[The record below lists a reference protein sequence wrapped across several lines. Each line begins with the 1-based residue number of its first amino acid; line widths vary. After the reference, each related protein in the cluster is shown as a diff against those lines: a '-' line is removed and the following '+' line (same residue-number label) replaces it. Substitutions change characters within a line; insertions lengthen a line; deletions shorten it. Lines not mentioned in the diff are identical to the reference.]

1 MFLHLG
7 GDYSVRVGD
16 VISIHDYGLMKKTEA
31 GINFLRKREKAIRN
45 ISEGR
50 PKSVVVTNE
59 NIYLANLSPAT
70 LKKRAGLFEKGL
82 LEHMRQ

>member
-16 VISIHDYGLMKKTEA
+16 VISIHDYGLMKKTDA
-31 GINFLRKREKAIRN
+31 GKYFLKKREKAIRN
-45 ISEGR
+45 ISEGP

-59 NIYLANLSPAT
+59 NIYLSNLSPAT
-70 LKKRAGLFEKGL
+70 LKKRAGSFEKGL
-82 LEHMRQ
+82 LEYLRQ